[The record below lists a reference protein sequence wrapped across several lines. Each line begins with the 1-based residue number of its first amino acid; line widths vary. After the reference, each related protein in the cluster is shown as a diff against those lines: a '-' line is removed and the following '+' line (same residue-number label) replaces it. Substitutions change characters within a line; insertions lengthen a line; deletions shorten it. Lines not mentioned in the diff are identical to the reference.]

1 MRRFGLWWFAVA
13 AALCLQ
19 AVPAARAEPAP
30 TVNYGGILAK
40 KPPKPQMPDVPAPPA
55 AWPRL
60 DTGAVVCQT
69 QGDLQRH
76 AAAMRGETAGP
87 ADCRLINHA
96 TAISIVARR
105 GPGQTE
111 VKFSGTDETAW
122 TDAWLPAKPPPGST
136 AASNQ

>member
-1 MRRFGLWWFAVA
+1 MRPLRLCWLAVA
-13 AALCLQ
+13 VPLCLPLL
-19 AVPAARAEPAP
+19 PAARAESPP

-40 KPPKPQMPDVPAPPA
+40 KPPKAQMPDVPAPPA

-60 DTGAVVCQT
+60 DTGAVVCRT
-69 QGDLQRH
+69 QDDLLRH
-76 AAAMRGETAGP
+76 AAAMRGESSGP
-87 ADCRLINHA
+87 ADCRMISHT

-111 VKFSGTDETAW
+111 VKFNSSDDTAW
-122 TDAWLPAKPPPGST
+122 TDAWLPAKPPPGSV